1 MMLLHGDEQGDSV
14 SAMRHPSR
22 METSVAL
29 VETMVKYIFADHNAI
44 SLYGVKR
51 LDDSYDVWVKHQG
64 QIITVQSLTREVML
78 PCTDPDEATAL
89 KFQSFIE
96 RCIRQGMKGLTPDV
110 S

>member
-1 MMLLHGDEQGDSV
+1 MLLPGDEQGDSV
-14 SAMRHPSR
+14 SDMRHPSR

-29 VETMVKYIFADHNAI
+29 VETMVKHIFSDHNAI

-51 LDDSYDVWVKHQG
+51 LDGSYDVWVKHQG
-64 QIITVQSLTREVML
+64 QIITVQSLTREVIL
-78 PCTDPDEATAL
+78 PCTDPDEDTAM

-96 RCIRQGMKGLTPDV
+96 RGIRQGMKVLTSDV